1 MKKITVYSL
10 PNCVQCNAT
19 KRKLTALKLEHEV
32 IDVSLPENE
41 EHLKRMKDLG
51 YLQAP
56 VVFAGDEHWGG
67 YRPDKLEPLAA

>member
-10 PNCVQCNAT
+10 PSCVQCNAT
-19 KRKLTALKLEHEV
+19 KRKLTALKADFEV
-32 IDVSLPENE
+32 IDVSLPGNE
-41 EHLKRMKDLG
+41 DHLKKMKELG

-67 YRPDKLEPLAA
+67 YQPDKLELAAA